1 MASPD
6 ASRSEPRAGN
16 APPAAAA
23 AAGRLLDSLDRSAF
37 TPTHMRMYLA
47 VALGHFFDGF
57 DINMM
62 GLVLPGI
69 VASFALTRTQA
80 GFLASSVFLGM
91 FVGST
96 LIGVIADRYG
106 RRRAMLGSILMYCAL
121 SLATAAAWSQTSL
134 VTLRILQGVG
144 LGAEVP
150 LVFTYLSEFMPT
162 RRRGL
167 LLASSVFFWQA
178 SSFFAA
184 FVAIWVV
191 PAYTWRG
198 MFVVGAVPAVL
209 LLVLWTGLPES
220 VRFLVGRGRMR
231 EASAIV
237 TRLSTVDPASLPP
250 SARPPVAQP
259 AGVGE
264 IVSGG
269 YLRPTLGIW
278 LMQFTG
284 GAVFFGLAIWL
295 PSIFARMGFPLV
307 KSFVFTGL
315 ITGAG
320 ALGNL
325 VGGVLLDRIGR
336 RATVP
341 LLLGVGGLLM
351 FAWGQA
357 TTPASILALGAL
369 TAMFASGGAGGPL
382 FAYTSEIYPT
392 RYRAAGT
399 GWAASWQRI
408 GGIVAAPVL
417 GALLNA
423 GIPGYAFFVV
433 MGVVLLVGAFGGYLL
448 GFETRGKSLE
458 EITATL
464 SGTRT

>member
-1 MASPD
+1 
-6 ASRSEPRAGN
+6 
-16 APPAAAA
+16 
-23 AAGRLLDSLDRSAF
+23 
-37 TPTHMRMYLA
+37 
-47 VALGHFFDGF
+47 
-57 DINMM
+57 
-62 GLVLPGI
+62 
-69 VASFALTRTQA
+69 
-80 GFLASSVFLGM
+80 
-91 FVGST
+91 
-96 LIGVIADRYG
+96 
-106 RRRAMLGSILMYCAL
+106 
-121 SLATAAAWSQTSL
+121 
-134 VTLRILQGVG
+134 
-144 LGAEVP
+144 
-150 LVFTYLSEFMPT
+150 
-162 RRRGL
+162 
-167 LLASSVFFWQA
+167 
-178 SSFFAA
+178 
-184 FVAIWVV
+184 
-191 PAYTWRG
+191 
-198 MFVVGAVPAVL
+198 
-209 LLVLWTGLPES
+209 
-220 VRFLVGRGRMR
+220 
-231 EASAIV
+231 
-237 TRLSTVDPASLPP
+237 
-250 SARPPVAQP
+250 
-259 AGVGE
+259 
-264 IVSGG
+264 
-269 YLRPTLGIW
+269 
-278 LMQFTG
+278 MQFTG